1 MTNYY
6 VMIKMKYWALFAILP
21 LFVGIII
28 GISIQTSQAQLDE
41 PRLGA
46 ALPGKSYGAAT
57 AGIVCGDRLCSESTP
72 VAPMPKVIR
81 VVKDSMPDFMPSLG
95 FKSLSK
101 FAGDSSNTY
110 AVEFTVT
117 AAEKDLMN
125 IKIICKSDV
134 ETIATDV
141 SRLSG
146 LSTTTNVVRIKAMD
160 PASITGEIISFQI
173 ARGAAPASPFGDRF
187 IPGETAE
194 PSIKEQQRAL
204 AIPEAEQP
212 SLTIKQMELRDMSG
226 EEPSVSTKGF
236 VPKDPLA
243 DAELFRTVYTIQN
256 VGGGDVSNVVI
267 VVSSDAET
275 VSAQLQG
282 SLDPKH
288 STITVMIKAYDYESI
303 TAEIVSFES

>member
-1 MTNYY
+1 MT
-6 VMIKMKYWALFAILP
+6 KMKYWALLAILP

-28 GISIQTSQAQLDE
+28 GISIQTSEAQITE
-41 PRLGA
+41 PRPGA
-46 ALPGKSYGAAT
+46 QTPGSFGAAT
-57 AGIVCGDRLCSESTP
+57 KGIVCGDRLCNEATP
-72 VAPMPKVIR
+72 VAPMPIR
-81 VVKDSMPDFMPSLG
+81 LVVQQEESMPDFMPTLG

-101 FAGDSSNTY
+101 FAGDSANTY

-117 AAEKDLMN
+117 AAERAVKN
-125 IKIICKSDV
+125 IKIKCTTDV
-134 ETIATDV
+134 ETVETEIT
-141 SRLSG
+141 RLRA
-146 LSTTTNVVRIKAMD
+146 LATTTNVVRIKAMD

-173 ARGAAPASPFGDRF
+173 ARGAPPTSPFGDPF
-187 IPGETAE
+187 IPGVAPE

-226 EEPSVSTKGF
+226 DEPQTSAKGF

-243 DAELFRTVYTIQN
+243 DAELFRVVYTVQN
-256 VGGGDVSNVVI
+256 VGGGDVSNVMI
-267 VVSSDAET
+267 LVSSDAET

-288 STITVMIKAYDYESI
+288 STITVMIKAYDYSSI
-303 TAEIVSFES
+303 TAEIISFES

>member
-1 MTNYY
+1 MT
-6 VMIKMKYWALFAILP
+6 KMKYWALLAILP

-28 GISIQTSQAQLDE
+28 GISIQTSEAQITD
-41 PRLGA
+41 PRPGA
-46 ALPGKSYGAAT
+46 QTPGSFGAAT
-57 AGIVCGDRLCSESTP
+57 KGIVCGDRLCNEATP
-72 VAPMPKVIR
+72 VAPMPIR
-81 VVKDSMPDFMPSLG
+81 LVVQQEESMPDFMPTLG

-101 FAGDSSNTY
+101 FEGDSSNTY
-110 AVEFTVT
+110 AVEFTLT
-117 AAEKDLMN
+117 AAEKSVKN
-125 IKIICKSDV
+125 IKIICTSDV
-134 ETIATDV
+134 ETIETEV
-141 SRLSG
+141 TRLRA
-146 LSTTTNVVRIKAMD
+146 LATTTNVVRIKAMD

-173 ARGAAPASPFGDRF
+173 ARGAAPSSPSGDRF

-212 SLTIKQMELRDMSG
+212 SLTIKQMDLRDMSG
-226 EEPSVSTKGF
+226 DEPPVSTKGF

-243 DAELFRTVYTIQN
+243 DAELFRVVYTIVN
-256 VGGGDVSNVVI
+256 VGGGDVKNVAII
-267 VVSSDAET
+267 VTSDAET

-288 STITVMIKAYDYESI
+288 STITVMIKAYDYSSI